1 MNRKQILS
9 SATIAVFA
17 GILLTWAP
25 TAAYGGGGFQSPATV
40 EEGWGCFVTSA
51 IGGPGFTTDTH
62 SVINKNFTKITCH
75 FTGLTPQDPALI
87 FRGRLAAKEIR
98 KWWGMIDR
106 GARSSRCNMASPC
119 PRTSTP
125 SSKRPVTTATV
136 RKCKG
141 PNFDSMRES

>member
-87 FRGRLAAKEIR
+87 FRGFGCSTLSGGGTTNSFMVVDENGD
-98 KWWGMIDR
+98 GML
-106 GARSSRCNMASPC
+106 RCIIHN
-119 PRTSTP
+119 
-125 SSKRPVTTATV
+125 
-136 RKCKG
+136 
-141 PNFDSMRES
+141 